1 MTFFHALHINEDVC
15 EGCAHCIRVCP
26 TEAIRVREGKAH
38 IFENRC
44 IDCGSCY
51 KECPHHAIFVK
62 QDDFDE
68 IFKFKCR
75 VALIPAVF
83 LGQFPNDISVSR
95 IYNILKDL
103 GFTHVIETEITSQFY
118 TEAKNQL
125 ASVSDNTPLISS
137 FCPAIVRLIQV
148 KFPGL
153 VDNLI
158 PLKAPIDLT
167 AMYIRK
173 KLQEQGFSP
182 DEIGIF
188 YITPCAAKI
197 AAVKSPVGEEKSN
210 VNGVINMDSL
220 YNRVFKKIKEQ
231 GHSYEEE
238 SSPIEQLSADN
249 ILISLTNGERRLS
262 ESKHSLSIDEISNVI
277 EFLEKVENDEVDG
290 IDFLELRACDQ
301 SCSGGILTCNNR
313 FLTCEKMFSRAR
325 AVAQK
330 ERSGEITRTKEVEE
344 EKDYIM
350 SNIRLGKIEPRSM
363 LSLDTDIAKALEK
376 MNKINEYKRRLPQID
391 CAICGAP
398 SCDALANDIVCN
410 NRHITDCIFI
420 QRGLEAKKELNV
432 EESVNIMEEIWGD
445 DRIMNIN
452 KNK

>member
-188 YITPCAAKI
+188 YITPCAAKN
-197 AAVKSPVGEEKSN
+197 SRREKPR
-210 VNGVINMDSL
+210 G
-220 YNRVFKKIKEQ
+220 RREIKCQ
-231 GHSYEEE
+231 RC
-238 SSPIEQLSADN
+238 D
-249 ILISLTNGERRLS
+249 
-262 ESKHSLSIDEISNVI
+262 KHG
-277 EFLEKVENDEVDG
+277 F
-290 IDFLELRACDQ
+290 
-301 SCSGGILTCNNR
+301 
-313 FLTCEKMFSRAR
+313 
-325 AVAQK
+325 
-330 ERSGEITRTKEVEE
+330 
-344 EKDYIM
+344 
-350 SNIRLGKIEPRSM
+350 
-363 LSLDTDIAKALEK
+363 
-376 MNKINEYKRRLPQID
+376 
-391 CAICGAP
+391 AI
-398 SCDALANDIVCN
+398 
-410 NRHITDCIFI
+410 
-420 QRGLEAKKELNV
+420 
-432 EESVNIMEEIWGD
+432 
-445 DRIMNIN
+445 
-452 KNK
+452 

>member
-1 MTFFHALHINEDVC
+1 M
-15 EGCAHCIRVCP
+15 
-26 TEAIRVREGKAH
+26 
-38 IFENRC
+38 
-44 IDCGSCY
+44 
-51 KECPHHAIFVK
+51 
-62 QDDFDE
+62 
-68 IFKFKCR
+68 
-75 VALIPAVF
+75 
-83 LGQFPNDISVSR
+83 
-95 IYNILKDL
+95 
-103 GFTHVIETEITSQFY
+103 
-118 TEAKNQL
+118 
-125 ASVSDNTPLISS
+125 
-137 FCPAIVRLIQV
+137 
-148 KFPGL
+148 
-153 VDNLI
+153 
-158 PLKAPIDLT
+158 
-167 AMYIRK
+167 
-173 KLQEQGFSP
+173 
-182 DEIGIF
+182 
-188 YITPCAAKI
+188 
-197 AAVKSPVGEEKSN
+197 
-210 VNGVINMDSL
+210 
-220 YNRVFKKIKEQ
+220 
-231 GHSYEEE
+231 
-238 SSPIEQLSADN
+238 
-249 ILISLTNGERRLS
+249 TNGERRLS

-330 ERSGEITRTKEVEE
+330 ERSGEITRAKEVEE

-350 SNIRLGKIEPRSM
+350 NNIRLGKIEPRSM

>member
-1 MTFFHALHINEDVC
+1 MAYKITDKCN
-15 EGCAHCIRVCP
+15 GCDDCAQLCP
-26 TEAIRVREGKAH
+26 VRAISGEMKEQH
-38 IFENRC
+38 EIDPNRC

-330 ERSGEITRTKEVEE
+330 ERSGEITRAKEVEE

-350 SNIRLGKIEPRSM
+350 SNIRLDKIEPRSM